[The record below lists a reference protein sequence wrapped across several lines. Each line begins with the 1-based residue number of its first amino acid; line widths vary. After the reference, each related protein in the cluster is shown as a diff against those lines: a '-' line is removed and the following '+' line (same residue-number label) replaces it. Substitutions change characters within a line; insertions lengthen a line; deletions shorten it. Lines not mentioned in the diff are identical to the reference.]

1 MWGCTLYHVAGSP
14 SSSSMSGSKMWAK
27 IESFSA
33 SPRRM
38 ALYIESI
45 SVNGVVCLSEAVVI
59 TMVKGLSRAPI
70 EEVKTFFKAALSACE
85 YSSTI
90 TVLALSPS
98 SLSGLDAKHRAKEVL
113 PFILLFMISLLI
125 LKCRNFRSNAFR
137 MLRISSKHIL
147 A

>member
-14 SSSSMSGSKMWAK
+14 SSSSMSGFKMWAK

-98 SLSGLDAKHRAKEVL
+98 SLSGLDAQTPGERGFALYFVIYDLSVNLKMSQL
-113 PFILLFMISLLI
+113 PV
-125 LKCRNFRSNAFR
+125 
-137 MLRISSKHIL
+137 
-147 A
+147 